1 MCSKDIALIAVALG
15 GLATAAAAGT
25 CTDTLYLQSFTRYQK
40 TCHIKKNGIVD
51 STKDSVSVV
60 STAGRLDPSLILPIS
75 RPVGFDADTVLAPL
89 AFAANCG
96 SDSISNVRFWRGIDA
111 PGAGNYGVE
120 TRVTSGGEITLQ
132 EVVRQLGSTNY
143 SNPDGSIVQ
152 FLSYYPI
159 SPKRGASAYD
169 IGVLDT
175 SVGALG
181 GIVGSQAVLYKGNF
195 AVNMQYYSML
205 GTLPTS
211 GITYAMSYQKAA
223 FLKYADSVTHGSYD
237 SLRLTSVAYATLYK
251 KTALTYEA
259 SNPTGISA
267 RASAASPSFAL
278 LRTVEGWRLTTATA
292 ATGFVRDSQGRLLR
306 TFPAATSFDWDGHAQ
321 NGRPAARGIY
331 LVGFEGQGARI
342 LALP

>member
-1 MCSKDIALIAVALG
+1 MQSNRITLTAIILG
-15 GLATAAAAGT
+15 GMATAASAGA
-25 CTDTLYLQSFTRYQK
+25 CADTLYLQSFTRYQK
-40 TCHIKKNGIVD
+40 TCYIMKNGAVD

-60 STAGRLDPSLILPIS
+60 STAGHLDPSLILPIS
-75 RPVGFDADTVLAPL
+75 RPVRFDADTVLVPL

-111 PGAGNYGVE
+111 PGTGNYGVE
-120 TRVTSGGEITLQ
+120 TRVTSGSEILQQ
-132 EVVRQLGSTNY
+132 EVVRQLGSIDY
-143 SNPDGSIVQ
+143 GNPDGSLVH

-159 SPKRGASAYD
+159 SPKGKASTYD

-175 SVGALG
+175 NVGAQG
-181 GIVGSQAVLYKGNF
+181 GLVGTQAILYKGNA
-195 AVNMQYYSML
+195 AVNMQYYPML
-205 GTLPTS
+205 GTLPAS

-223 FLKYADSVTHGSYD
+223 FLKYADSVTHGNYD

-251 KTALTYEA
+251 KNVLTYKT
-259 SNPTGISA
+259 SNPTEIST
-267 RASAASPSFAL
+267 RALAASPSFSLQRMAD
-278 LRTVEGWRLTTATA
+278 GWRLSTATA
-292 ATGFVRDSQGRLLR
+292 AVGFVRDSQGRLLR